1 MNIRNMAI
9 LIAIASVIGLS
20 GCNRSDSHSRAGH
33 SYHAPSASAQRQA
46 REQRHA
52 NRGQMIRQVNGIV
65 ENIEQ
70 ADRRLR
76 SKLDVLEAEQRQL
89 DRLKED
95 AKTAYIAGQVADY
108 RTWQR
113 IARDKYAN
121 VRAELVRAEN
131 TVAAVRNDASNQLRR
146 VSWVSG
152 ADRRRHQGQI
162 DQKLSQLARWDRE
175 IRTTAANVTSHE
187 KWLNADL

>member
-1 MNIRNMAI
+1 MKTRNFAL
-9 LIAIASVIGLS
+9 LITLFAVVALS
-20 GCNRSDSHSRAGH
+20 GCSRGDSHSRQSHGYQAPNH
-33 SYHAPSASAQRQA
+33 SVQVRARAQRDA
-46 REQRHA
+46 S
-52 NRGQMIRQVNGIV
+52 RGQMVRQVNGIV

-95 AKTAYIAGQVADY
+95 SKAAYIAGQVGDY

-131 TVAAVRNDASNQLRR
+131 TVAAVRNDVSNQLRR

-152 ADRRRHQGQI
+152 ADRRRHQAQI

-175 IRTTAANVTSHE
+175 IRTTAANATSHE
-187 KWLNADL
+187 KWLSADL